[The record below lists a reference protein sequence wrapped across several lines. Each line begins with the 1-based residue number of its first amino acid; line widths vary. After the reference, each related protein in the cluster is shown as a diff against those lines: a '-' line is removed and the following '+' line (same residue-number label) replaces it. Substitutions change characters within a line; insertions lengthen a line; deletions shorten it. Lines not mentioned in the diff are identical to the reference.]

1 MRDVAIIGIGQVPVA
16 EHWDRCLRDLGA
28 LAALRALE
36 DAGVDRADAIY
47 VGNMLAGELSGQEN
61 LATLIADSTGLLP
74 IEGLRIEAACAAGGA
89 AVRAAYTTVASGAHD
104 LVLAV
109 GVEKMTDHLTDGIT
123 AALATA
129 ADADYEAGHG
139 ISFVALNALLMRR
152 YMHEFGCTHEDFA
165 NFSINSHENAIHNP
179 NAMYHMPI
187 TAEEYGKS
195 TVVADP
201 ITILDSAAICDGAA
215 ALLLCPMEE
224 AGAFA
229 TPPIRIAASTVATDT
244 LGLAERSDPLHW
256 GAIEIS
262 CRDAYEQAG
271 LTPADID
278 VYEAHDAFT
287 IVSALSLEAA
297 GFARPG
303 EGVNLARDGRI
314 ALDGDVPM
322 STFGGLKGRGHPI
335 GASGV
340 YQVLEVVQQLRGEAG
355 PTQVKS
361 AGVGMAQSVGGSGSV
376 AVTHILQI

>member
-1 MRDVAIIGIGQVPVA
+1 MRDVGIIGMGQVPIS
-16 EHWDRCLRDLGA
+16 EHWDLCLRDLGA
-28 LAALRALE
+28 LATLRALE
-36 DAGVDRADAIY
+36 DAGVDRADALY

-61 LATLIADSTGLLP
+61 LATLIADSTALLP

-139 ISFVALNALLMRR
+139 VSFVALNALLMRR
-152 YMHEFGCTHEDFA
+152 YMYEFGFTHEDFA
-165 NFSINSHENAIHNP
+165 TFSITSHENAVHNP
-179 NAMYHMPI
+179 NAMYRVPI
-187 TAEEYGKS
+187 TPEEYTTS

-201 ITILDSAAICDGAA
+201 ITILDSAPICDGAA
-215 ALLLCPMEE
+215 ALLLCPMEM
-224 AGAFA
+224 AGAFSK
-229 TPPIRIAASTVATDT
+229 PPIRIAASSVATDT

-256 GAIEIS
+256 GSIEIS

-271 LTPADID
+271 VTPADID
-278 VYEAHDAFT
+278 LYEAHDAFT

-303 EGVNLARDGRI
+303 EGVALARDGRI

-322 STFGGLKGRGHPI
+322 STLGGLKGRGHPI

-355 PTQVKS
+355 PAQVKN
-361 AGVGMAQSVGGSGSV
+361 AAVGMAQSVGGSGSV
-376 AVTHILQI
+376 AVTHILQN

>member
-1 MRDVAIIGIGQVPVA
+1 MRDVGIIGIGQIAVS
-16 EHWDRCLRDLGA
+16 EHWDLCLRDLGA
-28 LAALRALE
+28 MATLRALE

-61 LATLIADSTGLLP
+61 LATLIADSTALLP

-139 ISFVALNALLMRR
+139 VSFVALNALLMRR
-152 YMHEFGCTHEDFA
+152 YMHEHGARHEDFA
-165 NFSINSHENAIHNP
+165 AFSINSHQNAVHNE
-179 NAMYHMPI
+179 NAMYRRPI
-187 TAEEYGKS
+187 TRDEYAAS

-215 ALLLCPMEE
+215 AVLLCPMEQASE
-224 AGAFA
+224 FA
-229 TPPIRIAASTVATDT
+229 VPPIRIAASSVATDT
-244 LGLAERSDPLHW
+244 LGLAVRRDPLHW
-256 GAIEIS
+256 GAIEVS
-262 CRDAYEQAG
+262 SRKAYEQAG
-271 LTPADID
+271 VGVGDID
-278 VYEAHDAFT
+278 LYEAHDAFT

-303 EGVNLARDGRI
+303 EGVFLARDGRI
-314 ALDGDVPM
+314 GIGGDIPL
-322 STFGGLKGRGHPI
+322 STMGGLKGRGHPI

-355 PTQVKS
+355 PVQVKG
-361 AGVGMAQSVGGSGSV
+361 AHTGMAQSVGGSGSV
-376 AVTHILQI
+376 AVTHILQN

>member
-1 MRDVAIIGIGQVPVA
+1 MRDVGIIGIGQVPIS
-16 EHWDRCLRDLGA
+16 EHWDLCLRDLGA
-28 LAALRALE
+28 LATLRALE
-36 DAGVDRADAIY
+36 DAGVDRADALY

-89 AVRAAYTTVASGAHD
+89 AVRTAYTTVASGAHD

-139 ISFVALNALLMRR
+139 VSFVALNALLMRR
-152 YMHEFGCTHEDFA
+152 YMYEFGFTHEDFA
-165 NFSINSHENAIHNP
+165 SFSITSHDNAVHNP
-179 NAMYHMPI
+179 NAMYRTPI
-187 TAEEYGKS
+187 TPEEYTTS

-201 ITILDSAAICDGAA
+201 ITILDSAPICDGAA
-215 ALLLCPMEE
+215 ALLLCPMEQ
-224 AGAFA
+224 AGAFS

-256 GAIEIS
+256 GSIEIS

-271 LTPADID
+271 VTPADID
-278 VYEAHDAFT
+278 LYEAHDAFT

-303 EGVNLARDGRI
+303 EGVALALDGRI

-322 STFGGLKGRGHPI
+322 STLGGLKGRGHPI

-355 PTQVKS
+355 PAQVKN
-361 AGVGMAQSVGGSGSV
+361 AAVGMAQSVGGSGSV
-376 AVTHILQI
+376 AVTHILQN